1 MPLMRT
7 SSSSFP
13 ATPDLTSE
21 IPYVVR
27 VEFAHLSR
35 PPRSSLVSRPIA
47 CYKCNGFVTDIDQI
61 LTDEKI
67 GRYFICQ
74 FCGTL
79 NVVEGSPTVVDNDTD
94 ISMEVAPTDGVVAA
108 ETVMPSGKSFL
119 AVIDVSG
126 SMDGVNIAAVKRS
139 IATSIDSLAAN
150 APTTLFGLIEFSS
163 EVGFRNLD
171 SGDFIALPPDT
182 YASLEQIKSAT
193 EDLLEQIRLV
203 PVGEKASDIKRHIQ
217 SLQVGGSTAL
227 GPALGMA
234 YSLTRHREIG
244 RVVLL
249 TDGLANNGIGSFE
262 GFLVT
267 PPKKYYHD
275 LGKWFLETGTVV
287 DIVGIASH
295 SGLELK
301 TLGVLADLTGGTM
314 YYVTPNELD
323 FSMSEIAG
331 ERLLARN
338 VEVRILTPPGVK
350 IRDASGLS
358 RLAVEELKASRT
370 TRLAAV
376 AERDEIHI
384 ELSPESTIEAQEIPI
399 QIQVEYTDDEGAR
412 HVRVMTKRFRVART
426 PEELL
431 KTLDPE
437 VGATFVTQKAGE
449 ESFEGDVERGRLR
462 ISEFRASLKK
472 QAAIAPSPVKA
483 RIEEVESVLAEEE
496 AEMVRLQERAASEG
510 MAEAAAQD
518 MFSAAALQQKR
529 RTSGEMFKKKK
540 KR

>member
-1 MPLMRT
+1 
-7 SSSSFP
+7 
-13 ATPDLTSE
+13 
-21 IPYVVR
+21 
-27 VEFAHLSR
+27 
-35 PPRSSLVSRPIA
+35 
-47 CYKCNGFVTDIDQI
+47 
-61 LTDEKI
+61 
-67 GRYFICQ
+67 
-74 FCGTL
+74 
-79 NVVEGSPTVVDNDTD
+79 
-94 ISMEVAPTDGVVAA
+94 
-108 ETVMPSGKSFL
+108 
-119 AVIDVSG
+119 
-126 SMDGVNIAAVKRS
+126 
-139 IATSIDSLAAN
+139 
-150 APTTLFGLIEFSS
+150 
-163 EVGFRNLD
+163 
-171 SGDFIALPPDT
+171 
-182 YASLEQIKSAT
+182 
-193 EDLLEQIRLV
+193 V

-234 YSLTRHREIG
+234 YSLARHCEIG

-262 GFLVT
+262 GFQVT
-267 PPKKYYHD
+267 PPKKYYRN
-275 LGKWFLETGTVV
+275 LAKWFLESGTVV
-287 DIVGIASH
+287 DIVGIASL

-384 ELSPESTIEAQEIPI
+384 ELSPEFTIEAQEIPI
-399 QIQVEYTDDEGAR
+399 QVQVEYTDDEGAR